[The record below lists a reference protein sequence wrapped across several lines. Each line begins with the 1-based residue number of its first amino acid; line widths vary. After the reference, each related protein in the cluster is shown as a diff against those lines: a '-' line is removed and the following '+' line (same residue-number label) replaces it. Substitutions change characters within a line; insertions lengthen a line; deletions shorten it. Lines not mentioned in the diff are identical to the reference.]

1 MVRRNNTVSVRDVRA
16 EYHHG
21 DVMGIGEPCP
31 RLSWIS
37 ITETP
42 GWTQSA
48 YEVEVDGNPAGR
60 QEGSASVFVEWPG
73 PPLRSRERHRVRVRV
88 WGADG
93 SASGWSDELVD
104 RSGPPVARGLD
115 GAMDHAGPAGAP
127 KADQVISDA
136 HSP

>member
-1 MVRRNNTVSVRDVRA
+1 MPVLRFCSSSLRGMVTHERSVSVRDVRA

-21 DVMGIGEPCP
+21 DVMGMGEPCP

-37 ITETP
+37 ITDTP
-42 GWTQSA
+42 GWMQSA

-60 QEGSASVFVEWPG
+60 QEESASVFVEWPG

-93 SASGWSDELVD
+93 SASG
-104 RSGPPVARGLD
+104 
-115 GAMDHAGPAGAP
+115 GAT
-127 KADQVISDA
+127 S
-136 HSP
+136 S